1 MWDYATGI
9 YHARAFYLLFIIG
22 RPPPP
27 PPSRRLLINGAA
39 ENKSNLSEGMGSGKL
54 YIYLGTLLYMEAALI

>member
-9 YHARAFYLLFIIG
+9 YYARAFHLLFIG
-22 RPPPP
+22 RPPP

-54 YIYLGTLLYMEAALI
+54 YTYLGTLLYMEVALI

>member
-9 YHARAFYLLFIIG
+9 YQAQAFHLLFIG

-27 PPSRRLLINGAA
+27 RSRRLLINGAA

-54 YIYLGTLLYMEAALI
+54 YIYLGTLLYMDVALI

>member
-9 YHARAFYLLFIIG
+9 YHARAFRLLLFIG

-27 PPSRRLLINGAA
+27 QSRRLLINGAA

-54 YIYLGTLLYMEAALI
+54 YTYLGTLLYMEVALI